1 MDEPKKILLVG
12 WAGDRRYDLDFC
24 FSHLIAINNH
34 LLMDGNNVISV
45 TVEALQLANHGIE

>member
-1 MDEPKKILLVG
+1 MKILLVG

-24 FSHLIAINNH
+24 YSHLIAINNH